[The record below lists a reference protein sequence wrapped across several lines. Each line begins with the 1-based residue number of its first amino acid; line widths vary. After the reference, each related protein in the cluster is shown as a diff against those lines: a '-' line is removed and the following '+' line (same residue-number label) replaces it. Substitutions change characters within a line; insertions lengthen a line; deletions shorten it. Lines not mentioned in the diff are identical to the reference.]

1 MNKSQYLITES
12 GFRLNIVMIDLF
24 DLIGDLEF
32 IFNGKSFAVDYELL
46 VVVVG
51 GFGHE
56 KSVDYVVE

>member
-1 MNKSQYLITES
+1 M
-12 GFRLNIVMIDLF
+12 VIDLF

-56 KSVDYVVE
+56 ESVDYVKE